1 VLSGGPPGTGTIGNG
16 KPGAAVDPFGDQA
29 LAYVQT
35 SFTRRGSVL
44 KPDGLLAL
52 SSIGNPG
59 TVVVSWLTVAASPLA
74 IPDVQGVF
82 FAPTGAEILWLPLY
96 SLPASGM
103 ATQVLPIPKDPALS
117 GAFFSAQALQT
128 LPASPLPLLRSTG
141 LAISLE
147 R

>member
-1 VLSGGPPGTGTIGNG
+1 MPETTQDDVVHTRTGGNAVIARPVVEETVGVNGGTAKMVRSGVEEDSVGEGGRKGRVFN
-16 KPGAAVDPFGDQA
+16 AAVEKR
-29 LAYVQT
+29 L
-35 SFTRRGSVL
+35 
-44 KPDGLLAL
+44 
-52 SSIGNPG
+52 
-59 TVVVSWLTVAASPLA
+59 
-74 IPDVQGVF
+74 
-82 FAPTGAEILWLPLY
+82 AEILWLPLY